1 MIRTKDSVED
11 LRNSRKRRLP
21 SRVSSSSSCFT
32 TTPLDELKQMAKKRR
47 ANTSNSNG
55 NSGTLPRVTKVKFA
69 LEKNGIYY
77 RAYDEDDLKNAWNSR
92 TEAALIKLGAQV
104 TVETF
109 NAGNLDKN
117 VDCLRGL
124 EIQAD
129 VEQVDA
135 KIARSH
141 NFITRVLEQQDFLRS
156 VMGKANDQILARTS
170 MVLSAQDVREAR
182 EMASRDATT
191 ALYIHA
197 CDQALRVRACGSK
210 KTTDNIIAED
220 LECRLKGKEL
230 VSILQQNVIGSL

>member
-47 ANTSNSNG
+47 ANTG
-55 NSGTLPRVTKVKFA
+55 NCSSGTLPRVTKVKFA
-69 LEKNGIYY
+69 LEKNDIYY
-77 RAYDEDDLKNAWNSR
+77 RAYDENDLKNAWNSR
-92 TEAALIKLGAQV
+92 TEAALIKLGAEM
-104 TVETF
+104 TVATF
-109 NAGNLDKN
+109 NAGTLDKN

-124 EIQAD
+124 EIQTD
-129 VEQVDA
+129 VERVDVR
-135 KIARSH
+135 IARSH

-156 VMGKANDQILARTS
+156 VMGKANDQILARMS

-197 CDQALRVRACGSK
+197 CDQALRVQACGGK
-210 KTTDNIIAED
+210 KTTDDIISED
-220 LECRLKGKEL
+220 LERRLKGNEL